1 MTRRLQ
7 LFLWGILF
15 LTASPLNIT
24 AQHSAKGM
32 LSIAFKHYVDN
43 QILNLDST
51 TYKNS
56 LGQTFTVGNFKYYI
70 SNIHLI
76 NVNLP
81 TGQASGKEFISNDY
95 FLVNED
101 EEKSKKII
109 LNNIPN
115 GTYTS
120 ISFTIGVDSI
130 HNCSGAQSGALDPAN
145 AMFWAWNSGY
155 IFLKLEGKS
164 SFSKSPA
171 NIFEYHIG
179 GYKFPSNAIRV
190 VTLKLE
196 QPLTIENNKISDI
209 NIKVNAAEVLKTP
222 TDIDFTKMPTVTDS
236 NNATT
241 IADNYKDMF
250 SIEK

>member
-1 MTRRLQ
+1 MTRRLKI
-7 LFLWGILF
+7 FLWGIL
-15 LTASPLNIT
+15 LTSPCIT
-24 AQHSAKGM
+24 NAQHSSKGL

-51 TYKNS
+51 IYKNS
-56 LGQTFTVGNFKYYI
+56 LGQIFTVGNFKYYI

-76 NVNLP
+76 K
-81 TGQASGKEFISNDY
+81 SDGKEYVSKEY
-95 FLVNED
+95 FLINEE

-120 ISFTIGVDSI
+120 ISFTIGVDSA

-164 SFSKSPA
+164 SFSKAPA

-179 GYKFPSNAIRV
+179 GYKSPSNAIRV

-196 QPLTIENNKISDI
+196 QPLVIENNKTEDLA
-209 NIKVNAAEVLKTP
+209 IKVNADEVLKTP

-236 NNATT
+236 KNATT